1 MKKFCRKY
9 KMPELS
15 DSLYRRYYGSL
26 KPCIFDI
33 ETTGFANGRNTSRVI
48 MTALLIPSGENEI
61 SVTQFLAEDPYEED
75 RVLRATLD
83 FLNEQKTDFLVTYNG
98 TSFDIPFM
106 NRRLEALHFPFTLK
120 MYNLDLYSWIRR
132 NTGLPGQLSAL
143 SQKSVENFFHIGT
156 DRIDAISGR
165 ESVRLYYE
173 YVTSHSGMLEKVLLT
188 HNREDVVQLYRILRR
203 LFSDEGQSLLLHG
216 DFHQAQANYG
226 FPLLPD
232 AGLSLRPKIS
242 GNKLQLSGLQH
253 CSVEKMTAMTPDV
266 NTRVYYREEELPFP
280 LNASIFPDAHNPL
293 QGEFRARTADYRITL
308 PLESYDNALYA
319 DISGLKL
326 QDAHREVLE
335 QMSEYVNG
343 YLILKE
349 GEDLSYSA
357 INMLAQLTAE
367 DIEKRIRTF

>member
-1 MKKFCRKY
+1 M
-9 KMPELS
+9 
-15 DSLYRRYYGSL
+15 
-26 KPCIFDI
+26 
-33 ETTGFANGRNTSRVI
+33 
-48 MTALLIPSGENEI
+48 
-61 SVTQFLAEDPYEED
+61 
-75 RVLRATLD
+75 
-83 FLNEQKTDFLVTYNG
+83 
-98 TSFDIPFM
+98 
-106 NRRLEALHFPFTLK
+106 
-120 MYNLDLYSWIRR
+120 
-132 NTGLPGQLSAL
+132 QL
-143 SQKSVENFFHIGT
+143 F
-156 DRIDAISGR
+156 
-165 ESVRLYYE
+165 
-173 YVTSHSGMLEKVLLT
+173 
-188 HNREDVVQLYRILRR
+188 RILRR

-280 LNASIFPDAHNPL
+280 LNASIFPDVHNPL

-319 DISGLKL
+319 DVSGLKL
-326 QDAHREVLE
+326 RDAHREVLE

-357 INMLAQLTAE
+357 LNMLAQLTAE